1 MCQMIITMKIMMMI
15 HSHSKK
21 FLIVREGEEAPVI
34 HVYVDGEEV
43 AVLELTHHETL
54 RLVSNL
60 CDKMIE
66 SI

>member
-1 MCQMIITMKIMMMI
+1 MT
-15 HSHSKK
+15 SVRSKK
-21 FLIVREGEEAPVI
+21 FLLVREGEEAPII
-34 HVYVDGEEV
+34 HVFVDGQEV

-66 SI
+66 SV

>member
-1 MCQMIITMKIMMMI
+1 MIQMMTMT

-21 FLIVREGEEAPVI
+21 FLLVREGEEAPVI
-34 HVYVDGEEV
+34 HVFVDGEEV
-43 AVLELTHHETL
+43 AVLERTHHEAL

>member
-1 MCQMIITMKIMMMI
+1 MCQTITMIQMMTMI

>member
-1 MCQMIITMKIMMMI
+1 MMMI

-21 FLIVREGEEAPVI
+21 FLIVRDGEKAPVI

>member
-1 MCQMIITMKIMMMI
+1 MT
-15 HSHSKK
+15 SAPSKK
-21 FLIVREGEEAPVI
+21 FLLVREGKEAPVI
-34 HVYVDGEEV
+34 HAFVDGEEV
-43 AVLELTHHETL
+43 AILDLTHHEAL